1 MEFGC
6 GSFEELGSLQLEFV
20 FSFEVFLQPG
30 EAREMKSEKTKE
42 NGKQTHEGNLKLIKY
57 QSTKEP
63 NDRFAD
69 LQLASWL

>member
-1 MEFGC
+1 
-6 GSFEELGSLQLEFV
+6 
-20 FSFEVFLQPG
+20 
-30 EAREMKSEKTKE
+30 MKSEKTKE

-69 LQLASWL
+69 L